1 MESTNSTMDLAY
13 SFYSESSNSSISLN
27 KAMLMSVDDNTLN
40 SNNNS
45 CYHSYVEEQN
55 ETLFEHTDSTSL
67 KPLSNFTINSNSEQ
81 ENSDNLE
88 DTQHTNI
95 EEENH
100 EGYIPLRT
108 LLRNMFEEILGKYNG
123 ITRQSNVSSI
133 NRSSNSDNSMDN
145 WDNADEV
152 NNNLLICQTQKSNN
166 IVITTIDNVKDPDK
180 IIGLSSQH
188 ILDSRSINTILE
200 NSNES
205 SSNSQINDSSKWSG
219 RLIDKL
225 RNFTSH
231 RREKKYRNHIF
242 ITSDI
247 SNESIS
253 SSISGDVKKVTEEIF
268 QKANNLSMDDSLK
281 LKSNNATPNN
291 EKVKSPIKKKR
302 RSVSLP
308 KYMEDENTERQNE
321 KILINNS
328 QKSYT
333 PPYIR
338 NRSNYIS
345 TSPIKPVKY
354 LRQYFANLD
363 NKNNKKNIKRSPKLN
378 KYIRR
383 HRIPY
388 IRVIPATPK

>member
-145 WDNADEV
+145 WDNADE
-152 NNNLLICQTQKSNN
+152 
-166 IVITTIDNVKDPDK
+166 
-180 IIGLSSQH
+180 H

>member
-1 MESTNSTMDLAY
+1 
-13 SFYSESSNSSISLN
+13 
-27 KAMLMSVDDNTLN
+27 MLMSVDDNTLN

-123 ITRQSNVSSI
+123 ITRQSNVSST

-152 NNNLLICQTQKSNN
+152 NNNLLVCQTQKSSN

-188 ILDSRSINTILE
+188 ILDSRSINIILE

-281 LKSNNATPNN
+281 LKSNDATPNN

-308 KYMEDENTERQNE
+308 KYMEG
-321 KILINNS
+321 
-328 QKSYT
+328 
-333 PPYIR
+333 
-338 NRSNYIS
+338 
-345 TSPIKPVKY
+345 
-354 LRQYFANLD
+354 
-363 NKNNKKNIKRSPKLN
+363 
-378 KYIRR
+378 
-383 HRIPY
+383 
-388 IRVIPATPK
+388 

>member
-13 SFYSESSNSSISLN
+13 SFYSESSNSTISLN
-27 KAMLMSVDDNTLN
+27 KAMLMSIDDDNTLN
-40 SNNNS
+40 SDNNS
-45 CYHSYVEEQN
+45 CYHSYIEEQN

-67 KPLSNFTINSNSEQ
+67 KPLSNFDSNLEQ

-123 ITRQSNVSSI
+123 ITRQSN
-133 NRSSNSDNSMDN
+133 
-145 WDNADEV
+145 
-152 NNNLLICQTQKSNN
+152 
-166 IVITTIDNVKDPDK
+166 
-180 IIGLSSQH
+180 H

-205 SSNSQINDSSKWSG
+205 SSNSQRNDSSKWSG

-225 RNFTSH
+225 KNFTSH
-231 RREKKYRNHIF
+231 RREKKYRNRHIF

-247 SNESIS
+247 SNESTS
-253 SSISGDVKKVTEEIF
+253 SSISDDVKKVTEEIF

-291 EKVKSPIKKKR
+291 EKKTPIKKKQSIKR

-308 KYMEDENTERQNE
+308 KYIEDENTEQQNE

-328 QKSYT
+328 QKIYT
-333 PPYIR
+333 PPYIK

-363 NKNNKKNIKRSPKLN
+363 NKNKKNIKRSPLN

-383 HRIPY
+383 YRIPY

>member
-1 MESTNSTMDLAY
+1 
-13 SFYSESSNSSISLN
+13 
-27 KAMLMSVDDNTLN
+27 MLMSIDDDNTLN
-40 SNNNS
+40 SDNNS
-45 CYHSYVEEQN
+45 CYHSYIEEQN

-67 KPLSNFTINSNSEQ
+67 KPLSNFDSNLEQ

-133 NRSSNSDNSMDN
+133 NRSSNSDYSVDN

-152 NNNLLICQTQKSNN
+152 NNNILICQTQKSNN
-166 IVITTIDNVKDPDK
+166 IVITTIDNVKDSDK
-180 IIGLSSQH
+180 IITLSSQH

-205 SSNSQINDSSKWSG
+205 SSNSQRNDSSKWSG

-225 RNFTSH
+225 KNFTSH
-231 RREKKYRNHIF
+231 RREKKYRNRHIF

-247 SNESIS
+247 SNESTS
-253 SSISGDVKKVTEEIF
+253 SSISDDVKKVTEEIF

-291 EKVKSPIKKKR
+291 EKKTPIKKKQSIKR

-308 KYMEDENTERQNE
+308 KYIEG
-321 KILINNS
+321 
-328 QKSYT
+328 
-333 PPYIR
+333 
-338 NRSNYIS
+338 
-345 TSPIKPVKY
+345 
-354 LRQYFANLD
+354 
-363 NKNNKKNIKRSPKLN
+363 
-378 KYIRR
+378 
-383 HRIPY
+383 
-388 IRVIPATPK
+388 

>member
-1 MESTNSTMDLAY
+1 M
-13 SFYSESSNSSISLN
+13 SID
-27 KAMLMSVDDNTLN
+27 DDNTLN
-40 SNNNS
+40 SDNNS
-45 CYHSYVEEQN
+45 CYHSYIEEQN

-67 KPLSNFTINSNSEQ
+67 KPLSNFDSNLEQ

-133 NRSSNSDNSMDN
+133 NRSSNSDYSMDN

-152 NNNLLICQTQKSNN
+152 NNNILICQTQKSNN
-166 IVITTIDNVKDPDK
+166 IVITTIDNVKDSDK
-180 IIGLSSQH
+180 IITLSSQH

-205 SSNSQINDSSKWSG
+205 SSNSQRNDSSKWSG

-225 RNFTSH
+225 KNFTSH
-231 RREKKYRNHIF
+231 RREKKYRNRHIF

-247 SNESIS
+247 SNESTS
-253 SSISGDVKKVTEEIF
+253 SSISDDVKKVTEEIF

-291 EKVKSPIKKKR
+291 EKKIPIKKKQSIKR

-308 KYMEDENTERQNE
+308 KYIEG
-321 KILINNS
+321 
-328 QKSYT
+328 
-333 PPYIR
+333 
-338 NRSNYIS
+338 
-345 TSPIKPVKY
+345 
-354 LRQYFANLD
+354 
-363 NKNNKKNIKRSPKLN
+363 
-378 KYIRR
+378 
-383 HRIPY
+383 
-388 IRVIPATPK
+388 

>member
-1 MESTNSTMDLAY
+1 MIIFFLKINVVILFY
-13 SFYSESSNSSISLN
+13 SVYSESSNSTISLN
-27 KAMLMSVDDNTLN
+27 KAMLMSIDDNDMLN
-40 SNNNS
+40 SDNNNNS
-45 CYHSYVEEQN
+45 CYHSYIEEQN

-67 KPLSNFTINSNSEQ
+67 KPLSNFTIDSNSEQ

-88 DTQHTNI
+88 DEQRTNI

-123 ITRQSNVSSI
+123 IARQSNVSSI
-133 NRSSNSDNSMDN
+133 NRSSNSDYSMDN

-180 IIGLSSQH
+180 IIALSSQH

-205 SSNSQINDSSKWSG
+205 SSNSQRNDSSKWSG

-225 RNFTSH
+225 KNFTSH
-231 RREKKYRNHIF
+231 RREKKYRNQHIF

-281 LKSNNATPNN
+281 LENDNATPND
-291 EKVKSPIKKKR
+291 EKKSPIKKKQSTKR

-308 KYMEDENTERQNE
+308 KYIEG
-321 KILINNS
+321 
-328 QKSYT
+328 
-333 PPYIR
+333 
-338 NRSNYIS
+338 
-345 TSPIKPVKY
+345 
-354 LRQYFANLD
+354 
-363 NKNNKKNIKRSPKLN
+363 
-378 KYIRR
+378 
-383 HRIPY
+383 
-388 IRVIPATPK
+388 

>member
-13 SFYSESSNSSISLN
+13 SFYSESSNSTISLN
-27 KAMLMSVDDNTLN
+27 KAMLMSIDDNDMLN
-40 SNNNS
+40 SDINNNS
-45 CYHSYVEEQN
+45 YHSYIEEQN

-67 KPLSNFTINSNSEQ
+67 KPLSNFTIDSNSEQ

-88 DTQHTNI
+88 DEQRTNI

-123 ITRQSNVSSI
+123 IARQSN
-133 NRSSNSDNSMDN
+133 
-145 WDNADEV
+145 
-152 NNNLLICQTQKSNN
+152 
-166 IVITTIDNVKDPDK
+166 
-180 IIGLSSQH
+180 H

-205 SSNSQINDSSKWSG
+205 SSNSQRNDSSKWSG

-225 RNFTSH
+225 KNFTSH
-231 RREKKYRNHIF
+231 RREKKYRNQHIF

-281 LKSNNATPNN
+281 LENDNATPND
-291 EKVKSPIKKKR
+291 EKKSPIKKKQSTKR

-308 KYMEDENTERQNE
+308 KYIEDEKNEQQNE
-321 KILINNS
+321 KILTNNS
-328 QKSYT
+328 QKIYT

-363 NKNNKKNIKRSPKLN
+363 NKNNKKNLKRSPMLN

>member
-123 ITRQSNVSSI
+123 ITRQSN
-133 NRSSNSDNSMDN
+133 
-145 WDNADEV
+145 
-152 NNNLLICQTQKSNN
+152 
-166 IVITTIDNVKDPDK
+166 
-180 IIGLSSQH
+180 H

>member
-1 MESTNSTMDLAY
+1 M
-13 SFYSESSNSSISLN
+13 SID
-27 KAMLMSVDDNTLN
+27 DDNTLN
-40 SNNNS
+40 SDNNS
-45 CYHSYVEEQN
+45 CYHSYIEEQN

-67 KPLSNFTINSNSEQ
+67 KPLSNFDSNLEQ

-133 NRSSNSDNSMDN
+133 NRSSNSDYSMDN

-152 NNNLLICQTQKSNN
+152 NNNILICQTQKSN
-166 IVITTIDNVKDPDK
+166 IVITTIDNVKDSDK
-180 IIGLSSQH
+180 IITLSSQH

-205 SSNSQINDSSKWSG
+205 SSNSQRNDSSKWSG

-225 RNFTSH
+225 KNFTSH
-231 RREKKYRNHIF
+231 RREKKYRNRHIF

-247 SNESIS
+247 SNESTS
-253 SSISGDVKKVTEEIF
+253 SSISDDVKKVTEEIF

-291 EKVKSPIKKKR
+291 EKKIPIKKKQSIKR

-308 KYMEDENTERQNE
+308 KYIEG
-321 KILINNS
+321 
-328 QKSYT
+328 
-333 PPYIR
+333 
-338 NRSNYIS
+338 
-345 TSPIKPVKY
+345 
-354 LRQYFANLD
+354 
-363 NKNNKKNIKRSPKLN
+363 
-378 KYIRR
+378 
-383 HRIPY
+383 
-388 IRVIPATPK
+388 

>member
-13 SFYSESSNSSISLN
+13 SFYSESSNSTISLN
-27 KAMLMSVDDNTLN
+27 KAMLMSIDDNDMLN
-40 SNNNS
+40 SDNNNNS
-45 CYHSYVEEQN
+45 CYHSYIEEQN

-67 KPLSNFTINSNSEQ
+67 KPLSNFTIDSNSEQ

-88 DTQHTNI
+88 DEQRTNI

-123 ITRQSNVSSI
+123 IARQSNVSSI
-133 NRSSNSDNSMDN
+133 NRSSNSDYSMDN
-145 WDNADEV
+145 WDNADE
-152 NNNLLICQTQKSNN
+152 
-166 IVITTIDNVKDPDK
+166 
-180 IIGLSSQH
+180 H

-205 SSNSQINDSSKWSG
+205 SSNSQRNDSSKWSG

-225 RNFTSH
+225 KNFTSH
-231 RREKKYRNHIF
+231 RREKKYRNQHIF

-281 LKSNNATPNN
+281 LENDNATPND
-291 EKVKSPIKKKR
+291 EKKSPIKKKQSTKR

-308 KYMEDENTERQNE
+308 KYIEDEKNEQQNE
-321 KILINNS
+321 KILTNNS
-328 QKSYT
+328 QKIYT

-363 NKNNKKNIKRSPKLN
+363 NKNNKKNLKRSPMLN